1 MVLIKVILEIIEEEA
16 QRVLNE
22 EISKEEVDEYLPI
35 VKEYILGTTKPRI

>member
-1 MVLIKVILEIIEEEA
+1 MVLIKVVPEIIEEEA

-35 VKEYILGTTKPRI
+35 VKEYIPSTTKPGI